1 MRMVVCVLWLGGL
14 SLAACGGG
22 HDGSGVDAGVD
33 GGTEVVCAAG
43 EIRLEGELDGQARA
57 WQLAFGEQVLTE
69 QPLVWILYPDDGG
82 RLRFELA
89 AAPGGGGSVAARVT
103 LSLGGVGG
111 PDLGNCSGHPS
122 SLQLDGDQAAFELL
136 QLSAPPFCS
145 GQPLAGELAGC
156 ARWSGQ

>member
-1 MRMVVCVLWLGGL
+1 MQQVIAAGFCGL
-14 SLAACGGG
+14 LLAAACGGG
-22 HDGSGVDAGVD
+22 GQTDADAGGD
-33 GGTEVVCAAG
+33 GGDVLECAAG

-89 AAPGGGGSVAARVT
+89 AAPDDGGSVAARVT

-122 SLQLDGDQAAFELL
+122 TLQLDGDQAAFALQ

-145 GQPLAGELAGC
+145 GQIVAGELAGC